1 MEMLGVRCICLA
13 AAVPEGD
20 RTSFE
25 SPDAYVER
33 LAREKAAA
41 VASEGAYA
49 VLGADTIVQD
59 GEVTL
64 EKPIDRE
71 HARELLLRLSGRW
84 HEVYTGICLRRT
96 AGGRTVTGHE
106 RSRVL
111 FSRLDTMT
119 IDLYL
124 ETGEHE
130 DKAGAYGIQGF
141 GALLVERIEGCYFNV
156 MGLPLARLRRLVAE
170 MEGGG

>member
-1 MEMLGVRCICLA
+1 MEMLGIRCICVA
-13 AAVPEGD
+13 ASVPEGN
-20 RTSFE
+20 RSPSE
-25 SPDAYVER
+25 SPNAYVER
-33 LAREKAAA
+33 LAREKASA
-41 VASEGAYA
+41 VASADAYA
-49 VLGADTIVQD
+49 ALGADTIVQFGD
-59 GEVTL
+59 ATM
-64 EKPIDRE
+64 EKPSDRA
-71 HARELLLRLSGRW
+71 HARALLASLSGRW

-96 AGGRTVTGHE
+96 RDGKTVAGHE

-111 FSRLDTMT
+111 FDRFDSAT

-156 MGLPLARLRRLVAE
+156 MGLPLARLRRLAQE
-170 MEGGG
+170 LERE